1 MKKII
6 ALIISAI
13 FVLGLLT
20 ACGGGNSGGGETPE
34 PAGSGNAGGDVIE
47 DTLSGELNI
56 YAAASMTES
65 LDKVIGLFNELH
77 PNVQVNANYQSS
89 GDLVKAIKAG
99 GVCDIFISAGA
110 KQMNQIDITA
120 DAEINTDGS
129 DFVVQGTR
137 FKMLQNMCVLVVPDD
152 NPAGLTSFDDLKNAF
167 ANPEFLF
174 AKGGA
179 EVPVGEYTTA
189 IFEFLGIDET
199 AVEGQINYCENVKA
213 VQAAVKEGAT
223 QAGVVYA
230 TDAYSAGL
238 TVVDTATDE
247 MTGKTV
253 IYPAAQISTGEN
265 PEAAA
270 AFMEFMQTPE
280 ASACFE
286 EVGFTV
292 LK

>member
-1 MKKII
+1 MKKTI
-6 ALIISAI
+6 ALIIAT
-13 FVLGLLT
+13 LLCVCMLA
-20 ACGGGNSGGGETPE
+20 ACGNKGQDNPE
-34 PAGSGNAGGDVIE
+34 PAGSAAEGSGAVAS
-47 DTLSGELNI
+47 LSGELNI

-65 LDKVIGLFNELH
+65 LDKVIAMFNEKY
-77 PNVQVNANYQSS
+77 PDVKVNANYQSS
-89 GDLVKAIKAG
+89 GDLIKAIMAG

-110 KQMNQIDITA
+110 KQMNQIDVTA
-120 DAEINTDGS
+120 DAEVNPDGN

-137 FKMLQNMCVLVVPDD
+137 FNMLQNKCVLVVPEG
-152 NPAGLTSFDDLKNAF
+152 NPANINSFDDLVAAF
-167 ANPEFLF
+167 ADPSFLF

-189 IFEFLGIDET
+189 IFENIGIDE
-199 AVEGQINYCENVKA
+199 AANEGKINYCENVKA
-213 VQAAVKEGAT
+213 VQAAVSEGAVG
-223 QAGVVYA
+223 AGIVYA

-253 IYPAAQISTGEN
+253 TYPAAQITTGEN
-265 PEAAA
+265 PDAAA
-270 AFMEFMQTPE
+270 VFMEFMMTPE
-280 ASACFE
+280 AAACFT